1 MEERLHKI
9 IGIIGIIG
17 SRENAKQYLSQMN
30 IAEDVFSLNI
40 DKTLEDLSVM
50 EWLIKRSKE
59 IALRETDEDTLLGM
73 LEFADL
79 DKERDYMTG
88 QLQGEQKRRLQ
99 LLEALLANKRN
110 MAIWDVFDGLG
121 EGELEKIVRMLAEF
135 SVFSDIILLSD
146 NDKGFSICD
155 ELIYC

>member
-9 IGIIGIIG
+9 IGIIGG
-17 SRENAKQYLSQMN
+17 RENAKQYLSQMN
-30 IAEDVFSLNI
+30 FAEDVFFL
-40 DKTLEDLSVM
+40 DMDETLEDLSVM

-59 IALRETDEDTLLGM
+59 IAPKEMDKDTLLGM

-79 DKERDYMTG
+79 DKERDYMTE
-88 QLQGEQKRRLQ
+88 QLRGEQKRWLQ

-110 MAIWDVFDGLG
+110 IAIWDVFDGLG
-121 EGELEKIVRMLAEF
+121 EEELEKIVGMLTEF
-135 SVFSDIILLSD
+135 STFSDIMLLSD